1 MYGIKCKST
10 MCGIIFYII
19 QDTRERCLMAFNE
32 FIKYIEDKPNEWD
45 KYCYTDNIY
54 CSEDNGTFKT
64 EKSNDRYILTTDK
77 EQITFELIK
86 EFTERF

>member
-1 MYGIKCKST
+1 

-19 QDTRERCLMAFNE
+19 QDTKEQCLMAFNE
-32 FIKYIEDKPNEWD
+32 FIKYIEDKPNEWV

-54 CSEDNGTFKT
+54 CSEDNDTFKA

>member
-1 MYGIKCKST
+1 
-10 MCGIIFYII
+10 
-19 QDTRERCLMAFNE
+19 MAFNE

-45 KYCYTDNIY
+45 KYCYTDSLY
-54 CSEDNGTFKT
+54 CSEDNDTFKA

>member
-1 MYGIKCKST
+1 

-19 QDTRERCLMAFNE
+19 QDTREKCLTAFNE

-45 KYCYTDNIY
+45 KYCYTDSLY
-54 CSEDNGTFKT
+54 CSEDNNTFKA

>member
-1 MYGIKCKST
+1 MNYNPLGEQWWLPLHLRKWE
-10 MCGIIFYII
+10 GF
-19 QDTRERCLMAFNE
+19 
-32 FIKYIEDKPNEWD
+32 NEWD

-54 CSEDNGTFKT
+54 CSEDNDTFKA

>member
-1 MYGIKCKST
+1 
-10 MCGIIFYII
+10 
-19 QDTRERCLMAFNE
+19 MAFNE
-32 FIKYIEDKPNEWD
+32 FVKYIEDKPNEWV

-54 CSEDNGTFKT
+54 CSEDNDTFNA